1 MRLGLAHICQNRGPR
16 KAHDIML
23 IGISPLLGPDLLHAL
38 RAMGHGDEIAFVD
51 GNYPAAEHAR
61 RLIRADGIPLLPMLQ
76 AVLAVLPVEAV
87 MRAALNNDPAQ
98 AGAIHHQIDALARG
112 CGQSATSLSGDQL
125 YPRIRAAYAVVATS
139 EPALFANVLLR
150 KAALPPSNS

>member
-1 MRLGLAHICQNRGPR
+1 
-16 KAHDIML
+16 ML

-87 MRAALNNDPAQ
+87 MRAALNNDPKQ
-98 AGAIHHQIDALARG
+98 AGAIHCQIDALAQG

-150 KAALPPSNS
+150 KAALTPSNS